1 MDRIMIDGYVDL
13 RLDRDEFFEMY
24 GHKKSVSIFTLGCK
38 VNQYETEAMA
48 ELFENDGY
56 EVVPNDQ
63 YANVYVINTCTVTN
77 LGDKKSR
84 QFIRRAKRLNDSALV
99 AVVGCY
105 SQVATDDVMKIDGVN
120 LIIGTNE
127 RKKIVEMLQDITVAD
142 KICCVGDIMQVREFE
157 ELQIENMKDKTRAF
171 LKIQDGCNQYCS
183 YCIIPYAR
191 GPIRSRKPENI
202 IAEVKRLVANGFK
215 EFVLTGIHVASY
227 GKDVDDMDLLKLLKI
242 VHDVDG
248 LERIRLSSVEPTL
261 LSDEFMDVI
270 SKMPKFCN
278 HFHLSMQSGSDSVL
292 KRMNRKYTTAEYFEI
307 VEKINSR
314 LENPSITTDVI
325 VGFPGE
331 TDDEFEET
339 YEFVRKVGFYQ
350 IHVFKYSPKIGTPA
364 AKMTDQ
370 IDGTKKATRSEKL
383 ISLGKE
389 LELNYLNSMINKKLN
404 VLFEGFYDES
414 EKYIEGLTQ
423 NYLRILVKSDINIYG
438 EMREVTIKSIEDG
451 VLYGEMNS

>member
-1 MDRIMIDGYVDL
+1 MNREMLDGYVDL
-13 RLDRDEFFEMY
+13 SLGREEFIEMY
-24 GHKKSVSIFTLGCK
+24 GRPKSVSIFTLGCK

-56 EVVPNDQ
+56 EVVANDE

-105 SQVATDDVMKIDGVN
+105 SQVAADDVMKIEGVN

-142 KICCVGDIMQVREFE
+142 KICCVGDIMKVREFE
-157 ELQIENMKDKTRAF
+157 ELQIDNVKDKARAF
-171 LKIQDGCNQYCS
+171 LKIQEGCNQYCS

-191 GPIRSRKPENI
+191 GPIRSRKPENVI
-202 IAEVKRLVANGFK
+202 SEVKRLVANGFK

-227 GKDVDDMDLLKLLKI
+227 GKDMDDINLLKLI
-242 VHDVDG
+242 RMVHDVDG

-261 LSDEFMDVI
+261 LSDEFMDTI

-278 HFHLSMQSGSDSVL
+278 HFHLSMQSGSDTVL
-292 KRMNRKYTTAEYFEI
+292 KRMNRKYTTAEYYEI
-307 VEKINSR
+307 VEKINSK

-331 TDDEFEET
+331 TEEEFEET
-339 YEFVRKVGFYQ
+339 YNFVKKVAFYQ
-350 IHVFKYSPKIGTPA
+350 IHVFKYSPKVGTPA
-364 AKMTDQ
+364 AKMNDQ
-370 IDGTKKATRSEKL
+370 IDGTKKSIRSEKL
-383 ISLGKE
+383 ISLGKK
-389 LELNYLNSMINKKLN
+389 LELDYLNSMIGKKLN

-423 NYLRILVKSDINIYG
+423 NYLRILVESDINIYG
-438 EMREVTIKSIEDG
+438 EMREVTIKSIDNG
-451 VLYGEMNS
+451 LLYGRLES